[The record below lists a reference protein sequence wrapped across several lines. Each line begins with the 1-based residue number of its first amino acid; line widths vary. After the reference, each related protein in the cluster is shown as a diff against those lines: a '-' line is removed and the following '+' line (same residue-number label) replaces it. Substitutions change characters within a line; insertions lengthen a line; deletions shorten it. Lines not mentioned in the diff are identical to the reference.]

1 MQYLLEGGDYL
12 TPDAYHR
19 KYGNDNYTFEKF
31 LTYGFTINLHSDLII
46 KKCKDTKFHLV
57 READSEPFFS

>member
-1 MQYLLEGGDYL
+1 MQHLLQGGAYLRPG
-12 TPDAYHR
+12 AYHR

-46 KKCKDTKFHLV
+46 KKCKDRKFHLV
-57 READSEPFFS
+57 READPEPLFT